1 MKLSICKVMAQV
13 YLLPYI
19 KITHSIWLNGSYEL
33 IIGWWNRELVIER
46 TKWNY

>member
-1 MKLSICKVMAQV
+1 MAQV

>member
-1 MKLSICKVMAQV
+1 MKISICKVMAQV

-19 KITHSIWLNGSYEL
+19 KITYDIWLNGSYEL